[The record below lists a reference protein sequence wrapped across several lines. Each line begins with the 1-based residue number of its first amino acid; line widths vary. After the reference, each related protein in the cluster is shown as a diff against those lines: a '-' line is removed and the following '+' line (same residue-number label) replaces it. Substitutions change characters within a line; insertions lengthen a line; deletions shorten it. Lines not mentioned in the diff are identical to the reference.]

1 MLSSHLLQKLL
12 PIHIRHTITI
22 IKTVYR
28 LKLALEK
35 FRQAKKLQSETLDA
49 TSLTISILNNDYSS
63 ASNIAFLL
71 DVSEVLE
78 DYAKKISVNNLK
90 DSLILQND
98 TAQLVKDNQEFSV
111 SVSSLI
117 KDDVIIVRKCEKI
130 SVDGEI
136 ISGEAMINEIYSY
149 RGKQTTRGI
158 RWTKCL
164 CWHHN
169 RRRSDI
175 CCRKIYW

>member
-78 DYAKKISVNNLK
+78 DYAKKY
-90 DSLILQND
+90 Q
-98 TAQLVKDNQEFSV
+98 
-111 SVSSLI
+111 
-117 KDDVIIVRKCEKI
+117 
-130 SVDGEI
+130 
-136 ISGEAMINEIYSY
+136 
-149 RGKQTTRGI
+149 
-158 RWTKCL
+158 
-164 CWHHN
+164 
-169 RRRSDI
+169 
-175 CCRKIYW
+175 